1 MLAEV
6 AFLAALATDR
16 ARSAKRPRA
25 GCPTVAARRAR
36 AEAERCEEY
45 RARARRA
52 LASMGRVALA
62 DALAERNA
70 SYSRRTS
77 IWNAKS
83 AAKRAAERARIAKF
97 AESEGR

>member
-1 MLAEV
+1 
-6 AFLAALATDR
+6 
-16 ARSAKRPRA
+16 
-25 GCPTVAARRAR
+25 
-36 AEAERCEEY
+36 
-45 RARARRA
+45 
-52 LASMGRVALA
+52 MGRVALA